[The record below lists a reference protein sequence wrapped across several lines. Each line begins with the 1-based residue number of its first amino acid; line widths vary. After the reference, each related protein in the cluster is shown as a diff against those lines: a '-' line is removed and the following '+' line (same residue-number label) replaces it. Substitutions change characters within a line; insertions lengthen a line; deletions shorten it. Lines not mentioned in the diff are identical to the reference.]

1 MMLGSMAERC
11 VCVWR
16 GGGGGGAHGRV
27 VLSQYTICTT
37 LYVYRLQVVLHLL
50 ERVSLLYQQRY
61 WDSSVSR

>member
-11 VCVWR
+11 VCVEGR
-16 GGGGGGAHGRV
+16 GGGAHGCV

-37 LYVYRLQVVLHLL
+37 LYVYRLQIVLHLL